1 MSAEVVYVTSFRQL
15 ELHERIRG
23 AFQLLPFIDIT
34 NDSDVKTR
42 LLTNELAQFA
52 GSIELAHL
60 RAAPNIVF
68 GELRTSEMGGL
79 PPDRF
84 LLMLLLWIGGLF
96 DNAWLWSCPSFV
108 DTWVKLPAVA
118 ASAAARRLGG

>member
-15 ELHERIRG
+15 ELSERTRG

-34 NDSDVKTR
+34 NDSDVKGR
-42 LLTNELAQFA
+42 LLNNEPAQFA

-96 DNAWLWSCPSFV
+96 DNAW
-108 DTWVKLPAVA
+108 
-118 ASAAARRLGG
+118 